1 MKKKRKDKL
10 IQDVKRMASS
20 AVAALSVIWALSANA
35 FMIKPLCSIH

>member
-10 IQDVKRMASS
+10 IQDVKRMAS